1 MEEKMSIN
9 GKWKYEDLTWD
20 EVNQAVENKLI
31 PVLPVGTIEQH
42 GPHLPIKMDRW
53 TATEISKEE
62 CKRHPSRLL
71 FMPEIPYG
79 YTTHVMDFPGSV
91 TIHHETFIRYVVD
104 VLKSVAYHGF
114 KKIIVINGHGSNMP
128 PLDLAIRRVN
138 METSSEVSL
147 TAWWNLTA
155 VNPDF
160 MSKWRE
166 SKYPGGCAHAGEAET
181 SLALHLDE
189 NIVNMENAKS
199 EKGLNKYNSSYQWI
213 DLWAAGPVNTT
224 SWTSTFT
231 DSGICGEAD
240 KATKEKGKM
249 IFEEAVKNLIGWADE
264 FFANPKPKRIDHHV
278 VKPDFNVPG

>member
-1 MEEKMSIN
+1 MEAKMSIN

-20 EVNQAVENKLI
+20 EVNQAVKNKLI

-53 TATEISKEE
+53 TATEISREA
-62 CKRHPSRLL
+62 CKRHSSRLL
-71 FMPEIPYG
+71 LMPEIPYG

-91 TIHHETFIRYVVD
+91 TVHHETFIRYVVD

-128 PLDLAIRRVN
+128 PLDLATRRVN
-138 METSSEVSL
+138 METNSEVSL
-147 TAWWNLTA
+147 AAWWTLTT

-189 NIVNMENAKS
+189 HLVNMQHAKS
-199 EKGLNKYNSSYQWI
+199 EEGLNKY
-213 DLWAAGPVNTT
+213 
-224 SWTSTFT
+224 
-231 DSGICGEAD
+231 
-240 KATKEKGKM
+240 
-249 IFEEAVKNLIGWADE
+249 AVI
-264 FFANPKPKRIDHHV
+264 
-278 VKPDFNVPG
+278 